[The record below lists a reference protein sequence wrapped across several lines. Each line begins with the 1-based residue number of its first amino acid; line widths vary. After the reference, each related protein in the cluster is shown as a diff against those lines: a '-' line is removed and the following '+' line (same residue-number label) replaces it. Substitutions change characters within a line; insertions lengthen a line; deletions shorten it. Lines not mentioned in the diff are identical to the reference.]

1 MQMCSKRPRYEH
13 VFIFALV
20 HSTGILLCSSNL
32 IFTFNC
38 EIGVKE
44 FSKVGI
50 ISNNRWEWAVIAS
63 ATYSLN
69 ATLVPMYEAQLS
81 KDWTYITNDAECEVL
96 VCATQDV
103 YDRTVLEV
111 LPQTPSVKA
120 TICLDAPEGEPF
132 AFATHMAFA
141 AKQIPS
147 ENDVIKPTADDLANL
162 IYTSGTTGKPKG
174 VELIHSN
181 TVSNIFG
188 VRAMV
193 DNPKEF
199 IRESDR
205 SLAFLPWGTY

>member
-1 MQMCSKRPRYEH
+1 M
-13 VFIFALV
+13 IF
-20 HSTGILLCSSNL
+20 HRQNK
-32 IFTFNC
+32 
-38 EIGVKE
+38 IGAKE
-44 FSKVGI
+44 FSKIGI

-63 ATYSLN
+63 AAYSLN

-81 KDWTYITNDAECEVL
+81 KDWAYITNDAECEVL

-120 TICLDAPEGEPF
+120 TLCLDAPEGEPF

-141 AKQIPS
+141 AKHSSS
-147 ENDVIKPTADDLANL
+147 ESTVVKPTPDDLANL

-205 SLAFLPWGTY
+205 SLAFLPWGKF